1 MVDTEIFVD
10 CLLKQINFFAG
21 VPDSLLKDF
30 NACIKEKS
38 GSNSC
43 LTVANEGSAVALAAG
58 HYIATGNI
66 AGVYMQNSGIG
77 NAINPLLSLN
87 DPLVY
92 GIPCLIFIGWRGEPG
107 VYDEPQHLKQGLVT
121 CELLGACGIKYE
133 ILPNNIDDSLLVL
146 NKAVEEAYASMCP
159 VAIVVKKGT
168 FSKYSHK
175 ASDSLYDLCR
185 ERAIEVLLG
194 SINSDCR
201 IVSSTGMIS
210 RELYELRIKRGESH
224 SSDFMTV
231 GSMGHASQIALGIA
245 LADKHRKIICL
256 EGDGSS
262 LMHLGGFAMI
272 GTSDIDN
279 YIHVVINNSAHDSV
293 GGQETVAGDI
303 HFVKIAEAVG
313 YSAGYSCDS
322 EKSIR
327 ETFSMVLAEKGK
339 FFIEIKVA
347 KGARSDLGRPKHT
360 PKECMAMFCENLRGS
375 NR

>member
-1 MVDTEIFVD
+1 MVDTEVFVD
-10 CLLKQINFFAG
+10 SLLKRINFFAG

-38 GSNSC
+38 DHNSC
-43 LTVANEGSAVALAAG
+43 LTVANEGSAIALAAG
-58 HYIATGNI
+58 HYLATGSI
-66 AGVYMQNSGIG
+66 GGVYMQNSGIG

-107 VYDEPQHLKQGLVT
+107 VHDEPQHLKQGLVT
-121 CELLGACGIKYE
+121 CELLEACGIKYE
-133 ILPNNIDDSLLVL
+133 ILPNNTDDSLLML
-146 NKAVEEAYASMCP
+146 NKIIEEAYSHRSP
-159 VAIVVKKGT
+159 VAVIVKKDT
-168 FSKYSHK
+168 FSKYSCK
-175 ASDSLYDLCR
+175 TADSLYNLCR
-185 ERAIEVLLG
+185 EKAIEALLD
-194 SINSDCR
+194 SIDKDCR

-210 RELYELRIKRGESH
+210 RELYELRIKRGDEH

-245 LADKHRKIICL
+245 MADRRRKIICL

-262 LMHLGGFAMI
+262 LMHLGGFAII

-293 GGQETVAGDI
+293 GGQETVAGNID
-303 HFVKIAEAVG
+303 FVKIAEAVG
-313 YSAGYSCDS
+313 YNAGYSCNS
-322 EKSIR
+322 EKSIC
-327 ETFSMVLAEKGK
+327 ETFKMVLAERGK

-360 PKECMAMFCENLRGS
+360 PKECMALFCENLRG
-375 NR
+375 RTI